1 MEPRSL
7 RQIVK
12 TEITTY
18 EMADLVFELLNG
30 STKVHLN
37 HLLVNGQGSYAA
49 HKAMNEF
56 YDALPDIADSL
67 AEGYQGITE
76 TLLTYPTIAS
86 LPTMTNA
93 EDCVDYLRELYS
105 KVNRV
110 QEACRYSELKNELDE
125 LKSLINSTK
134 YKLIFLK

>member
-12 TEITTY
+12 TEISTY
-18 EMADLVFELLNG
+18 EFADLVFELLNG

-49 HKAMNEF
+49 HKAMNAF

-76 TLLTYPTIAS
+76 TLLVYPTIAS

-110 QEACRYSELKNELDE
+110 QEACKYSEIKNELDE